1 MKTNYLHIIPFLL
14 ITVCLCQC
22 RTSNQGEISYIGSKN
37 DKKNERIEKK
47 NRKER
52 EKINKLCFTDADF
65 LKTKQRMS
73 DEAIA
78 PFDYKTGLIGDRA
91 YNQKVYITALGRIKK
106 RLSVRDN
113 QFVLNINSGK
123 EVNMSEDLYEYII
136 GVIQQWNEW
145 IKKGSF
151 KIISTENGYDIEP
164 VKK

>member
-52 EKINKLCFTDADF
+52 EKINELCFTDADF

-73 DEAIA
+73 DEAITKS
-78 PFDYKTGLIGDRA
+78 DC
-91 YNQKVYITALGRIKK
+91 
-106 RLSVRDN
+106 LS
-113 QFVLNINSGK
+113 
-123 EVNMSEDLYEYII
+123 
-136 GVIQQWNEW
+136 
-145 IKKGSF
+145 
-151 KIISTENGYDIEP
+151 
-164 VKK
+164 